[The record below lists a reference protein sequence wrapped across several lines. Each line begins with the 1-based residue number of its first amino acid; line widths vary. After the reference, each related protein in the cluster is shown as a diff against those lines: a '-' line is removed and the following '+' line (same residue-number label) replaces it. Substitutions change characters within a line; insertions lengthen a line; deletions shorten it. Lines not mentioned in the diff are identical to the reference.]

1 MDDANIAALKVSAR
15 LQAFEAAIPHA
26 DGRHQ
31 KMLYILLK
39 LMEIREICRFF
50 DENDAGEGQSDHNWK
65 QGMINAILPHVNE
78 ERRAK
83 LENLAQVAQM
93 QEMLENLKEMS
104 KWM

>member
-39 LMEIREICRFF
+39 LMEIREICRLF
-50 DENDAGEGQSDHNWK
+50 DAKSPETRKIESNWK
-65 QGMINAILPHVNE
+65 HDMINAVLPHVDE
-78 ERRAK
+78 ARRGQ
-83 LENLAQVAQM
+83 LEVLAQASQM
-93 QEMLENLKEMS
+93 QEMLENFKELS

>member
-1 MDDANIAALKVSAR
+1 MENANMTPLSPSAR
-15 LQAFEAAIPHA
+15 LQALEAAIPHA
-26 DGRHQ
+26 DRRHQ
-31 KMLYILLK
+31 KRLYVLLK
-39 LMEIREICRFF
+39 LLEIREICRFF